1 MAVDLLA
8 DAYAGTSRAVAA
20 LAPEDWERPT
30 RAAAWPVRALLHHQ
44 LVDAQRALVAL
55 ACTTDAA
62 PDVDRT
68 TYWADFLPDGD
79 AGAGLSARVAAAYD
93 DPADLRAQWTA
104 TATAV
109 VRASGAA
116 DPTTRVE
123 TQGHVITVDDL
134 VSTLVV
140 EATVH
145 HLDLVLDLDDPGPSA
160 ACLAHTR
167 AVLERIL
174 GDPLPASWDDGTAV
188 LRSTGREALDDAD
201 RAALG
206 VRAGRLPLLG

>member
-1 MAVDLLA
+1 MTSDLLA
-8 DAYAGTSRAVAA
+8 DAYAGTSRATDRLTPA
-20 LAPEDWERPT
+20 DWERPT

-44 LVDAQRALVAL
+44 LMDAQRALVAL
-55 ACTTDAA
+55 ACTTDAT
-62 PDVDRT
+62 PDVDRE
-68 TYWADFLPDGD
+68 TYWAGFLPDGD
-79 AGAGLSARVAAAYD
+79 AGAGPSARVSAAY

-104 TATAV
+104 TAAAV
-109 VRASGAA
+109 VRASEVA

-167 AVLERIL
+167 AVLEGIL
-174 GDPLPASWDDGTAV
+174 GAPLPSSWDDATAV
-188 LRSTGREALDDAD
+188 LRSTGREALTDAD